1 MNWIVYNTDT
11 GTLVSKHETEPTT
24 YSTDNSIAQVDFMFM
39 PMQPLYLLRYDGN
52 NVIAN
57 TEENIES
64 FKPIQSI
71 DLDTLPM
78 VKDLDTIIEP
88 SLNQVIYVEELNSTF
103 KYDGT
108 NWNQTG
114 VNNILNYGLGL
125 GFLYI
130 NNLKVG

>member
-1 MNWIVYNTDT
+1 MTWIVYNTDT
-11 GTLVSKHETEPTT
+11 GTLVSKHETEPST
-24 YSTDNSIAQVDFMFM
+24 YGLDHSIAEVDFMFM

-78 VKDLDTIIEP
+78 VKDLDNIVEP
-88 SLNQVIYVEELNSTF
+88 SLNQVIYIEELNSSF
-103 KYDGT
+103 KYDST